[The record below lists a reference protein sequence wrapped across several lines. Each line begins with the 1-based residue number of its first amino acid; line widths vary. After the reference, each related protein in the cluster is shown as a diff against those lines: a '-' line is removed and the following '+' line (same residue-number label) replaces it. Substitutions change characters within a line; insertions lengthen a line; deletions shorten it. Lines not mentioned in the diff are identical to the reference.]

1 MNIFKNVSKS
11 AGTMDL
17 SSYPMYNVGEI
28 LVLKLTSFG
37 CLETCFF
44 SFKISK
50 FLVQQ
55 LRLLLE

>member
-37 CLETCFF
+37 CLETFFF